1 MLHFTPDSG
10 KMKGPSRGHLL
21 MALFFLLAV
30 FFFVVLAIAF
40 FVFPPSKWV
49 KMMGADKK
57 TGKKND

>member
-1 MLHFTPDSG
+1 
-10 KMKGPSRGHLL
+10 

-30 FFFVVLAIAF
+30 FLFVVLAIAF

-57 TGKKND
+57 TGKGK